1 MAQPIQEPTGDR
13 ELEGLS
19 FRSRQLFRR
28 PSSAQAGGMSLASF
42 WTNTD
47 QAIPTATPTFLDF
60 DEAGGVWSSTN
71 NFATFGNDVGGFN
84 PGITTTDKFY
94 TYVVGNSL
102 IEVGYAVIW
111 ETGNYP
117 KRTQLVAEN
126 PGGASSPSAM
136 FAAGFYDGG
145 GISGAAALWPTAP
158 ALLTQDPFDTTQDT
172 LHSQSDKWWASLP
185 DAYWQIVVT
194 HSAGSD
200 RNVVFAQITLIHL
213 GNFD

>member
-1 MAQPIQEPTGDR
+1 
-13 ELEGLS
+13 
-19 FRSRQLFRR
+19 
-28 PSSAQAGGMSLASF
+28 MSLASF
-42 WTNTD
+42 WTGTD
-47 QAIPTATPTFLDF
+47 QTITTATPTFIDF
-60 DEAGGVWSSTN
+60 DEAGGVWSSTD
-71 NFATFGNDVGGFN
+71 NFATFGNTAGSHT
-84 PGITTTDKFY
+84 PATTTTDKLY
-94 TYVVGNSL
+94 TYLDGNTL

-145 GISGAAALWPTAP
+145 GASGAAAAWPTAP
-158 ALLTQDPFDTTQDT
+158 ALLAQDPFDTAQDT

-200 RNVVFAQITLIHL
+200 RDVVFAQITLINY
-213 GNFD
+213 GTFA